1 MPVFNQSRSNII
13 RLIFAGMFL
22 VMAAQLFHLQIVSK
36 KYKQQAE
43 ENALFRKSVYPTRG
57 IIYDRKGRS
66 VLNNTIMYD
75 LMVTPAQVRNIDTAY
90 FCQLAGID
98 TADFRSRI
106 LDAKFKNGP
115 FRPSI
120 FDDLLPPDEYA
131 RMEENIWKFPG
142 FNLQERPVRI
152 YPFNAAAHIL
162 GYVGEVDS
170 AILKRS
176 NNFYQ
181 LGDYVGRSGL
191 EQSYEKEL
199 MGQRGIEFW
208 LKDNKNRLVGH
219 YQDKGLDTPAI
230 TGKNLNTFMDIEL
243 QQLAEKLLT
252 GKTGA
257 IVAIEPRTGGILA
270 MASGPDYDPNSL
282 TGSDKQANYARLA
295 LDESGPLLN
304 RAIKGQYPPG
314 STYKP
319 LGALIGLDEGVITP
333 ASGINCLGVYNG
345 CAKPVKCEEHFAG
358 HAANLRLA
366 IAHSCNSFFCMTFR
380 DEIDN
385 PAFHSSRTGLMKW
398 KEYVNAFGLG
408 HRIGV
413 DLPSEDGGNIPDTT
427 VYDKEYHH
435 SWNSCTMVT
444 MGIGQDQMTVTPL
457 QIANAMCIVANKG
470 YFYTPH
476 FVKNIEGGA
485 DDQELLG
492 RFRQR
497 HEVLTHIPDKVYDIV
512 HSGMQDVVEIG
523 TGRPA
528 RIPGIDMCAKT
539 GTAENKRVIDGRVI
553 RLRSHSLFVCF
564 APREDPKIV
573 LAVIIENGGYGGAQ
587 AAPIASLLVEKYLND
602 TLRTE
607 RLPEVDRIAGVNLM
621 PRYLVRLQFKADSI
635 RAARWARQSGDS
647 SRWIK
652 YQTPSYR
659 AMMLDTSGNVHNPLM
674 DALLKSPVIRYPSL
688 VRKSR
693 IQPPPYTPVNSP
705 GPAPDSS
712 KPLLAPKADSGKR
725 MDSGRRLSP
734 KKPDSTR

>member
-1 MPVFNQSRSNII
+1 
-13 RLIFAGMFL
+13 
-22 VMAAQLFHLQIVSK
+22 
-36 KYKQQAE
+36 
-43 ENALFRKSVYPTRG
+43 
-57 IIYDRKGRS
+57 
-66 VLNNTIMYD
+66 
-75 LMVTPAQVRNIDTAY
+75 
-90 FCQLAGID
+90 
-98 TADFRSRI
+98 
-106 LDAKFKNGP
+106 
-115 FRPSI
+115 
-120 FDDLLPPDEYA
+120 
-131 RMEENIWKFPG
+131 
-142 FNLQERPVRI
+142 
-152 YPFNAAAHIL
+152 
-162 GYVGEVDS
+162 
-170 AILKRS
+170 
-176 NNFYQ
+176 
-181 LGDYVGRSGL
+181 
-191 EQSYEKEL
+191 
-199 MGQRGIEFW
+199 
-208 LKDNKNRLVGH
+208 
-219 YQDKGLDTPAI
+219 
-230 TGKNLNTFMDIEL
+230 
-243 QQLAEKLLT
+243 
-252 GKTGA
+252 
-257 IVAIEPRTGGILA
+257 
-270 MASGPDYDPNSL
+270 
-282 TGSDKQANYARLA
+282 
-295 LDESGPLLN
+295 
-304 RAIKGQYPPG
+304 
-314 STYKP
+314 
-319 LGALIGLDEGVITP
+319 
-333 ASGINCLGVYNG
+333 
-345 CAKPVKCEEHFAG
+345 
-358 HAANLRLA
+358 
-366 IAHSCNSFFCMTFR
+366 
-380 DEIDN
+380 
-385 PAFHSSRTGLMKW
+385 MKW

-485 DDQELLG
+485 DDEELLG

-693 IQPPPYTPVNSP
+693 IQPPPYAPVNSP

-725 MDSGRRLSP
+725 MDSGRRQSP